1 MAIAVNSEGVSALK
15 DYSAKLTDATDEIK
29 TETDR
34 MTNVTDQYSGK
45 IGPHADQIKNALDV
59 IKGAVFQGT
68 VPAVEISDK
77 LKEIAEAYQEIID
90 TIFYGGSGN

>member
-1 MAIAVNSEGVSALK
+1 MSIAINPEGVSALK
-15 DYSAKLTDATDEIK
+15 DYSTKLAHATDEIK

-34 MTNVTDQYSGK
+34 MANTTDQYSGK
-45 IGPHADQIKNALDV
+45 IGPHENRIKNALDI

-90 TIFYGGSGN
+90 TDYYGGSGK